1 MTKAKRLSRLSQE
14 EREAREKQICELYQQ
29 GYSMRQV
36 GKLVGV
42 SHQTVNT
49 ITKKYGIQFS
59 PQERRKLRLGA
70 RDEKLIEELLSS
82 GKTVAEVAPKHGMS
96 QRHAYVVLREAGVYK
111 NRSASAATA
120 AEGSVQ
126 YGSVVHKNQEKIRTM
141 YAAGYSGKNIAEEMG
156 TTQRE
161 IQGIISGCRENEE
174 LREQHRKNQE
184 QFVLEDFDA
193 GIPVEEI
200 SRKRGIPYPRICVI
214 AKKHKRHYITAHDD
228 RDYAVLKAYDAGL
241 SVKDIADSVRIPSD
255 SLRGR
260 TQREP
265 QTETGRAK
273 QLPVQRQR
281 MAVVPRQ
288 LYRLQWR
295 RYRGEDPALS
305 GGLHPGAAPGRR
317 FQ

>member
-1 MTKAKRLSRLSQE
+1 MTKAKRLLRLSQE

-49 ITKKYGIQFS
+49 ITKKYGVQFS

-126 YGSVVHKNQEKIRTM
+126 YGPVVHKNQEKIRTM

-241 SVKDIADSVRIPSD
+241 SVKDIADSVGISPS
-255 SLRGR
+255 SVYHIIVKTR
-260 TQREP
+260 
-265 QTETGRAK
+265 
-273 QLPVQRQR
+273 
-281 MAVVPRQ
+281 
-288 LYRLQWR
+288 R
-295 RYRGEDPALS
+295 RY
-305 GGLHPGAAPGRR
+305 
-317 FQ
+317 